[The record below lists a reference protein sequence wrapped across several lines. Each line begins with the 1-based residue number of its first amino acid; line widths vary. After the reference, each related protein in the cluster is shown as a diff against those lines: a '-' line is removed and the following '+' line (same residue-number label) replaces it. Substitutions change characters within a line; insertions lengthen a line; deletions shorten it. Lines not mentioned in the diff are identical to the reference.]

1 MLLYVLANYITKFQL
16 AYVVLQRLLKCA
28 FADLFKHWSTKQIQQ
43 MKAIGV
49 PTSTMKI
56 DNSMEIVCENVVEW
70 LFMAWDKLC
79 IHKEMI
85 AFGWGRCGILKT
97 WDWQIQNDT
106 M

>member
-49 PTSTMKI
+49 PTSTMKV
-56 DNSMEIVCENVVEW
+56 DNFMEIVCENVVEW

-97 WDWQIQNDT
+97 WD
-106 M
+106 